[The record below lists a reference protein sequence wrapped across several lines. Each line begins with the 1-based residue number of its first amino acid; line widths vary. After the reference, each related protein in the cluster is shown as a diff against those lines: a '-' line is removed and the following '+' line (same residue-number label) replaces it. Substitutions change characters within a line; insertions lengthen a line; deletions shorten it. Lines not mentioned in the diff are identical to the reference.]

1 MNKTLLR
8 IRLEKM
14 LPADE
19 ALQAYNSIIKSKD
32 VDRIVDIFIDN
43 GLIKYGLIH
52 CSPREN
58 LKKAIRL
65 YFESKYPEDIT
76 TYTRLDNLAKDTSKD
91 FDRLI
96 IETIT
101 EAMIELEDLYN

>member
-43 GLIKYGLIH
+43 GLIKYALIP

-65 YFESKYPEDIT
+65 YFESSCPMEMT
-76 TYTRLDNLAKDTSKD
+76 TYTRLNNLAGDCKKD
-91 FDRLI
+91 FDKVV
-96 IETIT
+96 IE
-101 EAMIELEDLYN
+101 ALHDMISDLEDLQ

>member
-1 MNKTLLR
+1 MNKRLLR

-43 GLIKYGLIH
+43 GLIKYALIP

-76 TYTRLDNLAKDTSKD
+76 TYTRLDNLAKDTRKD
-91 FDRLI
+91 FDRVV
-96 IETIT
+96 IESIR
-101 EAMIELEDLYN
+101 EAVREIEDL

>member
-1 MNKTLLR
+1 MNKILLR

-19 ALQAYNSIIKSKD
+19 AEHVYKNLIKSKD
-32 VDRIVDIFIDN
+32 IERIVDIFIDN
-43 GLIKYGLIH
+43 NMIKYALIP
-52 CSPREN
+52 CSPRDN

-76 TYTRLDNLAKDTSKD
+76 TYTRLDNLAKDTRKD
-91 FDRLI
+91 FDRLV

-101 EAMIELEDLYN
+101 EAMIELEDL

>member
-43 GLIKYGLIH
+43 GMIKYALIP

-65 YFESKYPEDIT
+65 YFESKYPEDMT
-76 TYTRLDNLAKDTSKD
+76 TYTRLDNLAKDTRKD
-91 FDRLI
+91 FDRLV

-101 EAMIELEDLYN
+101 EAMIELEDL

>member
-8 IRLEKM
+8 IRLEKL

-19 ALQAYNSIIKSKD
+19 ASHVYKSIIKSKD

-43 GLIKYGLIH
+43 GLIKYALIP

-65 YFESKYPEDIT
+65 YFESKWPDDDLT
-76 TYTRLDNLAKDTSKD
+76 TYTRLDNLAKDSRKD
-91 FDRLI
+91 FERIVLESI
-96 IETIT
+96 R
-101 EAMIELEDLYN
+101 EAMIEIEDL

>member
-1 MNKTLLR
+1 MNKTILR

-14 LPADE
+14 LPHDE
-19 ALQAYNSIIKSKD
+19 ALHAYNSIIKSKD

-43 GLIKYGLIH
+43 GLIKYALIP

-65 YFESKYPEDIT
+65 YFESHYPEDIT
-76 TYTRLDNLAKDTSKD
+76 TYTKLDNLAKDTRKD
-91 FDRLI
+91 FDRLV

-101 EAMIELEDLYN
+101 EAMIELEEL